1 MVDHHAH
8 GVLRA
13 HPRTLDEFRGLFTES
28 EDPRQWPHVATGVMY
43 RRSMRAL
50 AAFFGCPPDEH
61 GVFAHRVSLDPLEYA
76 AALLRATGTEMLLID
91 DGFPPAELSVNW
103 EELGE
108 VASCPSAPVMRI
120 ERVGAD
126 GIAEAVSRAREDG
139 FVGLKTIAAYRGGL
153 DLSRVGAEV
162 RDGLVNALAANHA
175 TGDPLPLQVHCGF
188 GDADLSLPLA
198 RPGLLKPLIERFD
211 TTPFVLLHCYPFVRE
226 AGWLAHVYPN
236 VFFDLSL
243 TIPHVTQPATALREA
258 LELAPVSKL
267 LYASDA
273 ARTPE
278 LYFLAAMWWRDAL
291 AEVLPE
297 LSGDDAEADA
307 RAILRDNARA
317 LYRLD

>member
-1 MVDHHAH
+1 
-8 GVLRA
+8 VLRE

-43 RRSMRAL
+43 RRAIRAL
-50 AAFFGCPPDEH
+50 AAFFRCEPTEDA
-61 GVFAHRVSLDPLEYA
+61 VFAHRLSLDPLEYA
-76 AALLRATGTEMLLID
+76 GALLRATGTEALLID
-91 DGFPPAELSVNW
+91 DGFPPPGLSVNW
-103 EELGE
+103 EELGK
-108 VASCPSAPVMRI
+108 VAGCPSAPIMRI
-120 ERVGAD
+120 ERVGAA
-126 GIAEAVSRAREDG
+126 GIAEAVARARADG

-153 DLSRVGAEV
+153 DLALVSDEV
-162 RDGLVNALAANHA
+162 RDGLMRALEANAE
-175 TGDPLPLQVHCGF
+175 DPLPVQVHCGF

-198 RPGLLKPLIERFD
+198 RPGLLKPLIERYD

-278 LYFLAAMWWRDAL
+278 LYFLAATWWRDAL

-297 LSGDDAEADA
+297 LSGDDAEDDA

>member
-1 MVDHHAH
+1 
-8 GVLRA
+8 VLREP
-13 HPRTLDEFRGLFTES
+13 PRTLDAFRGLFSES

-43 RRSMRAL
+43 RRGVRAL
-50 AAFFGCPPDEH
+50 AAFFGCEATEDA
-61 GVFAHRVSLDPLEYA
+61 VFSHRLSVPSLDYA
-76 AALLRATGTEMLLID
+76 SALLRATGTEALLID

-103 EELGE
+103 EELGR
-108 VASCPSAPVMRI
+108 VAGCPSAPIMRI
-120 ERVGAD
+120 ERVGAA

-153 DLSRVGAEV
+153 DLSLVSADV
-162 RDGLVNALAANHA
+162 RDGLTRALAANA
-175 TGDPLPLQVHCGF
+175 ADPLPVQVHCGF

-278 LYFLAAMWWRDAL
+278 LYYLAATWWRDAL

>member
-1 MVDHHAH
+1 
-8 GVLRA
+8 VLRE

-43 RRSMRAL
+43 RRGIRAL
-50 AAFFGCPPDEH
+50 AAFFGCEATEEA
-61 GVFAHRVSLDPLEYA
+61 VLAHRLSVDPLEYA
-76 AALLRATGTEMLLID
+76 GALLRATGTEALLID

-103 EELGE
+103 EEMGT

-126 GIAEAVSRAREDG
+126 GIAAAVSRARADG

-153 DLSRVGAEV
+153 DLSLVGAEV
-162 RDGLVNALAANHA
+162 RDGVMRALEANAE
-175 TGDPLPLQVHCGF
+175 DPLPLQVHCGF

-278 LYFLAAMWWRDAL
+278 LYYLAAMWWRDAL

-297 LSGDDAEADA
+297 LSGEDAEADA